1 MPLGRNPIS
10 AKPPVAGT
18 GPAVGVV
25 PATPLVTV
33 FVPPSAVRT
42 PPAVGAA
49 NVVITVPG
57 VVAQVNGPVSIP

>member
-1 MPLGRNPIS
+1 M
-10 AKPPVAGT
+10 AVT
-18 GPAVGVV
+18 GPGVAV

-57 VVAQVNGPVSIP
+57 VFAQVNGPVSIP